1 LSEVARRVKRLKVF
15 QTEKSIDEIAGCLQL
30 AMLLEVS
37 AYPKPGNVH
46 RAADFEETRYEHF
59 LASAIGV
66 GPHFREAARRGILLG
81 SERTRGSQVGIG
93 AAIRDAVLDV
103 AKWQHGGNTSL
114 GSIILLMPIAVA
126 AGSVSRKGMFTIDD
140 LRSSIRI
147 VTGNTV
153 SVDTLALYEGID
165 VAKPGGLGE
174 VPLFDLKRIETR
186 DLIVSQ
192 NVTILDV
199 FKIASTYDSIAS
211 EWVNNYH
218 ITFDVG
224 YPYFNEQMACFQDLN
239 VATVHTFLKVLSE
252 VPDTLIARKIG
263 QRKAQE
269 VSLKANRVLRDGG
282 LGTTEGKKML
292 NEFDSSLRT
301 SNHKFNPGATADL
314 ITAVLAVALLMGMRP

>member
-1 LSEVARRVKRLKVF
+1 MCAVKRLKSL
-15 QTEKSIDEIAGCLQL
+15 QAEKDIDEIAGCLQL

-37 AYPKPGNVH
+37 AYPKPGNIH

-66 GPHFREAARRGILLG
+66 GPHFREAARRGVLLG
-81 SERTRGSQVGIG
+81 SERIHGSDVGIG
-93 AAIRDAVLDV
+93 AVTRDAVLDV

-140 LRSSIRI
+140 LRSSIKT
-147 VTGNTV
+147 VTDNTTAK
-153 SVDTLALYEGID
+153 DTLALYESID
-165 VAKPGGLGE
+165 TAKPGGLGE
-174 VPLFDLKRIETR
+174 VPMLDVKKIETKEIIAR
-186 DLIVSQ
+186 Q

-218 ITFDVG
+218 ITFDLA
-224 YPYFNEQMACFQDLN
+224 YPYFNEQMTLIKDIN

-252 VPDTLIARKIG
+252 VPDTLIARKVG
-263 QRKAQE
+263 EEKARE
-269 VSLKANRVLRDGG
+269 VSLEANRVLREGG
-282 LGTTEGKKML
+282 LVSSEGKKRL
-292 NEFDSSLRT
+292 AEFDSSLRT
-301 SNHKFNPGATADL
+301 ADHKFNPGTTADL
-314 ITAVLAVALLMGMRP
+314 IVAVLAVGLLMGMRP

>member
-1 LSEVARRVKRLKVF
+1 MVKRLKTY
-15 QTEKSIDEIAGCLQL
+15 QTEKGIDEIAGCLQL

-37 AYPKPGNVH
+37 AHPKPGNVH
-46 RAADFEETRYEHF
+46 RAANFEETRYEHF

-81 SERTRGSQVGIG
+81 SERIRGNGVGIG
-93 AAIRDAVLDV
+93 AVMRDAVLDV

-140 LRSSIRI
+140 LRSSIGK
-147 VTGNTV
+147 VTDNTTAK
-153 SVDTLALYEGID
+153 DTLALYESID
-165 VAKPGGLGE
+165 TAKPGGLGE
-174 VPLFDLKRIETR
+174 VSMFDVKKIETKEIIAR
-186 DLIVSQ
+186 Q

-218 ITFDVG
+218 ITFDLA
-224 YPYFNEQMACFQDLN
+224 YPYFNEQMTRFKDLN

-252 VPDTLIARKIG
+252 VPDTLIARKVG
-263 QRKAQE
+263 EERAQE
-269 VSLKANRVLRDGG
+269 VSLEANRILRDGG
-282 LGTTEGKKML
+282 LVSSEGKKRL
-292 NEFDSSLRT
+292 TEFDSSLRT
-301 SNHKFNPGATADL
+301 ADHKFNPGTTADL
-314 ITAVLAVALLMGMRP
+314 IVAVLAVALLMGMRP

>member
-1 LSEVARRVKRLKVF
+1 LKTFQSEKG
-15 QTEKSIDEIAGCLQL
+15 IDEIAGCLQL

-46 RAADFEETRYEHF
+46 RAADFQETRYEHF

-81 SERTRGSQVGIG
+81 SKRIQGSEVGVG
-93 AAIRDAVLDV
+93 AVIRNAVFDV

-140 LRSSIRI
+140 LRSSIRT
-147 VTGNTV
+147 VTDNTV
-153 SVDTLALYEGID
+153 SKDTLALYEGINI
-165 VAKPGGLGE
+165 AKAGGLGE
-174 VPLFDLKRIETR
+174 VPMFDVKKIETKEIIAR
-186 DLIVSQ
+186 Q
-192 NVTILDV
+192 NVAILDV
-199 FKIASTYDSIAS
+199 FKIASNYDSIAS

-224 YPYFNEQMACFQDLN
+224 YPYFNEQTACFKDLN

-252 VPDTLIARKIG
+252 VPDTLIARKVG
-263 QRKAQE
+263 EEKAQE
-269 VSLKANRVLRDGG
+269 ISLKANRVLRDGG
-282 LGTTEGKKML
+282 LVTTEGKKML
-292 NEFDSSLRT
+292 SEFDFSLRT
-301 SNHKFNPGATADL
+301 PNHKFNPGTTADL

>member
-1 LSEVARRVKRLKVF
+1 MCAVKRLKSL
-15 QTEKSIDEIAGCLQL
+15 QAEKDIDEIAGCLQL

-37 AYPKPGNVH
+37 AYPKPGNIH

-66 GPHFREAARRGILLG
+66 GPHFREAARRGVLLG
-81 SERTRGSQVGIG
+81 SDRIHGNDVGIG
-93 AAIRDAVLDV
+93 AVIRDAVLDV

-140 LRSSIRI
+140 LRSSIKT
-147 VTGNTV
+147 VTDNTTAK
-153 SVDTLALYEGID
+153 DTLALYESID
-165 VAKPGGLGE
+165 TAKPGGLGE
-174 VPLFDLKRIETR
+174 VPMLDVKKIETKEIIAR
-186 DLIVSQ
+186 Q

-218 ITFDVG
+218 ITFDLA
-224 YPYFNEQMACFQDLN
+224 YPYFNEQMTLIKDIN

-252 VPDTLIARKIG
+252 VPDTLIARKVG
-263 QRKAQE
+263 EEKARE
-269 VSLKANRVLRDGG
+269 VSLEANRVLREGG
-282 LGTTEGKKML
+282 LVSSEGKKRL
-292 NEFDSSLRT
+292 AEFDSSLRT
-301 SNHKFNPGATADL
+301 ADHKFNPGTTADL
-314 ITAVLAVALLMGMRP
+314 IVAVLAVGLLMGMRP

>member
-1 LSEVARRVKRLKVF
+1 MVKRLKTY
-15 QTEKSIDEIAGCLQL
+15 QTEKGIDEIAGCLQL

-37 AYPKPGNVH
+37 AHPKPGNVH
-46 RAADFEETRYEHF
+46 RAANFEETRYEHF

-81 SERTRGSQVGIG
+81 SERIRGNGVGIG
-93 AAIRDAVLDV
+93 AVMRDAVLDV

-140 LRSSIRI
+140 LRSSIGK
-147 VTGNTV
+147 VTDNTTAK
-153 SVDTLALYEGID
+153 DTLALYESID
-165 VAKPGGLGE
+165 TAKPGGLGE
-174 VPLFDLKRIETR
+174 VSMFDVKKIETKEIIAR
-186 DLIVSQ
+186 Q

-218 ITFDVG
+218 ITFDLA
-224 YPYFNEQMACFQDLN
+224 YPYFNEQMTRFKDLN

-252 VPDTLIARKIG
+252 VPDTLIARKVG
-263 QRKAQE
+263 EERARE
-269 VSLKANRVLRDGG
+269 VSLEANRVLRDGG
-282 LGTTEGKKML
+282 LVSSEGKKRL
-292 NEFDSSLRT
+292 TEFDSSLRT
-301 SNHKFNPGATADL
+301 ADHKFNPGTTADL
-314 ITAVLAVALLMGMRP
+314 IVAVLAVALLMGMRP

>member
-1 LSEVARRVKRLKVF
+1 MCAVKRLKSL
-15 QTEKSIDEIAGCLQL
+15 QAEKDIDEIAGCLQL

-37 AYPKPGNVH
+37 AYPKPGNIH

-66 GPHFREAARRGILLG
+66 GPHFREAARRGVLLG
-81 SERTRGSQVGIG
+81 SDRIHGNDVGIG
-93 AAIRDAVLDV
+93 AVTRDAVLDV

-140 LRSSIRI
+140 LRSSIKT
-147 VTGNTV
+147 VTDNTTAK
-153 SVDTLALYEGID
+153 DTLALYESID
-165 VAKPGGLGE
+165 TAKPGGLGE
-174 VPLFDLKRIETR
+174 VPMLDVKKIETKEIIAR
-186 DLIVSQ
+186 Q

-218 ITFDVG
+218 ITFDLA
-224 YPYFNEQMACFQDLN
+224 YPYFNEQMTLIKDIN

-252 VPDTLIARKIG
+252 VPDTLIARKVG
-263 QRKAQE
+263 EEKARE
-269 VSLKANRVLRDGG
+269 VSLEANRVLREGG
-282 LGTTEGKKML
+282 LVSSEGKKRL
-292 NEFDSSLRT
+292 AEFDSSLRT
-301 SNHKFNPGATADL
+301 ADHKFNPGTTADL
-314 ITAVLAVALLMGMRP
+314 IVAVLAVGLLMGMRP